1 MATARTPRKAG
12 TSMIR
17 KDKRERKEI
26 AVNVR
31 LRPEELATID
41 ALVARRLG
49 RPKRHSWLLEAVQEK
64 IQREMDAEDI
74 RAADAALLAIREGR
88 EKTYPLE
95 EVMREHGLV
104 D

>member
-1 MATARTPRKAG
+1 MGGTAA
-12 TSMIR
+12 
-17 KDKRERKEI
+17 KDKPEHKEI

-64 IQREMDAEDI
+64 IKRETDAEDTRI
-74 RAADAALLAIREGR
+74 AEAALLAVREGG

-95 EVMREHGLV
+95 QVMREHGLV